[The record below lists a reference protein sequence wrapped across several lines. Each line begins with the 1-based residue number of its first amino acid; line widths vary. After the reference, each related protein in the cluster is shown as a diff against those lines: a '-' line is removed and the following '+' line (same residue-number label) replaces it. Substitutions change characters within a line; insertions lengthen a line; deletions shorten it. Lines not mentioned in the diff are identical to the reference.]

1 MMLRTH
7 ALALTM
13 MACAAT
19 AAQAQT
25 TTTPPAH
32 PPGSATTAPAP
43 KDTTVSTGDFNVH
56 GDMSA
61 NALIGASVH
70 NANRD
75 TVGTVKDMYVD
86 ASGDIKSVVLS
97 VGGFLG
103 VGSKD
108 VAVGWKDLKCSRDGK
123 SVRLT
128 TDLSKDALKA
138 MPSYDE
144 QLHQPASK
152 EQATAPAKSPK

>member
-1 MMLRTH
+1 ML
-7 ALALTM
+7 
-13 MACAAT
+13 ACAAT

-32 PPGSATTAPAP
+32 PPGAATSAPAP
-43 KDTTVSTGDFNVH
+43 KDNTVSTGDFNVH

-86 ASGDIKSVVLS
+86 AGGNIKSVVLS

-108 VAVGWKDLKCSRDGK
+108 VAVGWKDMKYSRDGK

-144 QLHQPASK
+144 QRRQPASE
-152 EQATAPAKSPK
+152 EQATAPSKSHK